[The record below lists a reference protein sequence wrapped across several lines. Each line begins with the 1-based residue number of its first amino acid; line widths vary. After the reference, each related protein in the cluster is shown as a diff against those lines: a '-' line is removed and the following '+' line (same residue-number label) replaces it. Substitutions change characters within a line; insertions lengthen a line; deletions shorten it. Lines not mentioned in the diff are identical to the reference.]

1 MYKRV
6 SELFMLFCLASAS
19 ESFAAEKPVQ
29 QSWQCQAGNV
39 KIVSNTPC
47 ADGAQ
52 AVSPATSVIY
62 HCLRNGVSTF
72 QQSPCNG
79 KASRVPLYS
88 DVRTP
93 ETVKQGEAVHASTV
107 ARADA
112 ARAAQRASEGSDAIT
127 VVGSPPPATRT
138 VGDGKADGY
147 RVPNRSTASGSG
159 P

>member
-1 MYKRV
+1 MCRWIWGLCAV
-6 SELFMLFCLASAS
+6 LAMSATG
-19 ESFAAEKPVQ
+19 AAEKPVQ

-39 KIVSNTPC
+39 RIVSNTPC

-79 KASRVPLYS
+79 KANRVHLYS

-93 ETVKQGEAVHASTV
+93 ATVKQGEAVRASTV
-107 ARADA
+107 ARAEA
-112 ARAAQRASEGSDAIT
+112 ARAAQRAGEGSDTVT

-138 VGDGKADGY
+138 LGDGKADGY

>member
-1 MYKRV
+1 MPKRTWA
-6 SELFMLFCLASAS
+6 LLALICLSTTTGLL
-19 ESFAAEKPVQ
+19 AAEKPVQ

-79 KASRVPLYS
+79 KASRVHLYS

-107 ARADA
+107 ARAEA
-112 ARAAQRASEGSDAIT
+112 ARAVQRASEGSDAIT

>member
-1 MYKRV
+1 MPKRTWALLV
-6 SELFMLFCLASAS
+6 LIYFSTTTGLL
-19 ESFAAEKPVQ
+19 AAEKPVQ

-39 KIVSNTPC
+39 RIVSNTPC

-79 KASRVPLYS
+79 KANRVHLYS

-93 ETVKQGEAVHASTV
+93 EIVKQGEAVHASTV
-107 ARADA
+107 ARAEA

>member
-1 MYKRV
+1 MIWMHGCAV
-6 SELFMLFCLASAS
+6 VAGLMVAPVAL
-19 ESFAAEKPVQ
+19 AAEKPIQ

-47 ADGAQ
+47 VDGAQ
-52 AVSPATSVIY
+52 AVNPATSVIY

-72 QQSPCNG
+72 QQSPCTG
-79 KASRVPLYS
+79 KAGGVHLYS

-93 ETVKQGEAVHASTV
+93 ETVKQGEAVRASTV
-107 ARADA
+107 ARAEA
-112 ARAAQRASEGSDAIT
+112 ARAAQRAAEGSDSVT

-138 VGDGKADGY
+138 TGDGKADGY
-147 RVPNRSTASGSG
+147 RTPNRSTASGSG

>member
-1 MYKRV
+1 MRGKAIWFA
-6 SELFMLFCLASAS
+6 LLGMLPAAMVT
-19 ESFAAEKPVQ
+19 AAEKPVQ
-29 QSWQCQAGNV
+29 QSWQCQAGNIR
-39 KIVSNTPC
+39 IVSNTPC

-72 QQSPCNG
+72 QQSPCAG
-79 KASRVPLYS
+79 KNSRVHLYS

-93 ETVKQGEAVHASTV
+93 ATVKQGEAVRASTV
-107 ARADA
+107 ARAEA
-112 ARAAQRASEGSDAIT
+112 ARAAQRASEGSDTVT

-138 VGDGKADGY
+138 LGDGKADGY